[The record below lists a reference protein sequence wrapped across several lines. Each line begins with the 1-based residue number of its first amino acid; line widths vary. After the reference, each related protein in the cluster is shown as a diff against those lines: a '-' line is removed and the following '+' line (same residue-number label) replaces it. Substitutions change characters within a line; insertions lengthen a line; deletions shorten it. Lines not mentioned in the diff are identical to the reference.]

1 MTIRSESL
9 LDRLIGVVDTGLRTL
24 VRDSSTA
31 SIPPESDAKLSSDEK
46 RKSASLMRVNHAG
59 EVCAQGLYEG
69 QALVSRNDSTRSELL
84 QAARDERRH
93 LQWCEERL
101 NQLDDSRSVLVP
113 IFYGMSVCVG
123 AMAGLVG
130 DKLSLGF
137 VEATEDQVVKHLDKH
152 LTEMSTNDTCSRE
165 ILERIREDEKRH
177 GLRAIEK
184 GGVEFPKPVKT
195 GMTLA
200 SKLMTET
207 TRHI

>member
-1 MTIRSESL
+1 MTIRSDSL
-9 LDRLIGVVDTGLRTL
+9 VDRLIGVVDTGLRTL
-24 VRDSSTA
+24 VQDKSTN
-31 SIPPESDAKLSSDEK
+31 SIPPESDTKLSSDEK
-46 RKSASLMRVNHAG
+46 KKSASLMRINHAG

-69 QALVSRNDSTRSELL
+69 QALVSRDGSVRGELL

-93 LQWCEERL
+93 LRWCEERL
-101 NQLDDSRSVLVP
+101 NQLEDSRSVLVP

-123 AMAGLVG
+123 AVAGLVG
-130 DKLSLGF
+130 DKMSLGF
-137 VEATEDQVVKHLDKH
+137 VEATEDQVVRHLDKH

-184 GGVEFPKPVKT
+184 GGVEFPKPVKA

>member
-1 MTIRSESL
+1 MTIRTESL
-9 LDRLIGVVDTGLRTL
+9 IDRLIGVVDTGLRTL
-24 VRDSSTA
+24 VRDDSTT
-31 SIPPESDAKLSSDEK
+31 SIPPESDLKLSFDEK
-46 RKSASLMRVNHAG
+46 KKSASLMRVNHAG

-69 QALVSRNDSTRSELL
+69 QALVSRNESVRGELL
-84 QAARDERRH
+84 KAARDERRH

-101 NQLDDSRSVLVP
+101 SQLEDSRSVLVP
-113 IFYGMSVCVG
+113 IFYGMSVFVG
-123 AMAGLVG
+123 AIAGLVG
-130 DKLSLGF
+130 DKMSLGF

-152 LTEMSTNDTCSRE
+152 LAEMSSKDSCSRE